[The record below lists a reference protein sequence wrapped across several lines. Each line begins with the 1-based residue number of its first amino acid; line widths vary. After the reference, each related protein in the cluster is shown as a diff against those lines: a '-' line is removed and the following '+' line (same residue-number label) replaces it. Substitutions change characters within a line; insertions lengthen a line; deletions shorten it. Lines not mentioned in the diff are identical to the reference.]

1 LTEDGGQRTEDPPSP
16 LRGFHLRA
24 SRFGGQVGGQATD
37 NRETDNPDNHQPTTV
52 NRQPMIWLHRYA
64 KLVTVFTVLLIAAG
78 GMVTSTG
85 SGLSVPDWPTTY
97 GWNMFTFPL
106 SKWVGGIR
114 YEHSHRLIAS
124 TVGFLTIILALWT
137 WRVEPRR
144 WVRTLGFLCLAAVI
158 LQGLLGG
165 LTVLLLLPPAV
176 SIGHAGLA
184 QIFFCLTL
192 TLALVTSPGWRT
204 PTTRDSRP
212 ATRDSGL
219 ATRDSMLRGLA
230 TVTTVA
236 IYAQI
241 ILGAAMRHTDAGLA
255 IPTFPLA
262 FGHLVP
268 PAWSPQIAIHY
279 AHRVGALA
287 VTLAILAT
295 AGHVFVHHRD
305 RRELAGPSLLLLAF
319 VCSQVTLGAFVVLTA
334 MNPVVNTAHV
344 VNGALVLGTS
354 LVLTL
359 RSYRATVSEARTVS
373 APISRQPIP
382 RSARAAG
389 GPASAGEPGV
399 GPRRALRNEARP

>member
-1 LTEDGGQRTEDPPSP
+1 
-16 LRGFHLRA
+16 
-24 SRFGGQVGGQATD
+24 
-37 NRETDNPDNHQPTTV
+37 
-52 NRQPMIWLHRYA
+52 MWLHRYA

-124 TVGFLTIILALWT
+124 TVGFLTIILTVWT
-137 WRVEPRR
+137 GRVEPRR
-144 WVRTLGFLCLAAVI
+144 WVRALGFLSLGAVI
-158 LQGLLGG
+158 LQGVLGG
-165 LTVLLLLPPAV
+165 LTVLLLLPPPV

-192 TLALVTSPGWRT
+192 TLALVTSPGWRAPVT
-204 PTTRDSRP
+204 PVSDPMLRR
-212 ATRDSGL
+212 L
-219 ATRDSMLRGLA
+219 ATL
-230 TVTTVA
+230 TTAAV
-236 IYAQI
+236 YTQI
-241 ILGAAMRHTDAGLA
+241 ILGATMRHTDAGMA

-268 PAWSPQIAIHY
+268 PAWTSQIAIHY
-279 AHRVGALA
+279 AHRVGALV

-295 AGHVFVHHRD
+295 AGHGFYHHRD
-305 RRELAGPSLLLLAF
+305 RAGLVRPAILLLVF
-319 VCSQVTLGAFVVLTA
+319 VTSQVTLGAFVVLTG
-334 MNPVVNTAHV
+334 MDPVVNTAHV

-359 RSYRATVSEARTVS
+359 RSYRATASAGRTIEASV
-373 APISRQPIP
+373 SRQPVP

-389 GPASAGEPGV
+389 GE
-399 GPRRALRNEARP
+399 RRKAAEARP